1 MLPKNEQFNR
11 ENSTVFE
18 FVPSI
23 SHYQKP
29 TMAPNKLC
37 VVRETKCSFL
47 QAVMGSR
54 KRLTMNQLCFSSTLD
69 INYDNLDIL
78 VAKPKKQENQGSHVP
93 AKLKFAASQLKDRV
107 MKSDLKF
114 ISGLSCL
121 H

>member
-11 ENSTVFE
+11 ENSTVFK

-23 SHYQKP
+23 THYQKP
-29 TMAPNKLC
+29 TMAPNK
-37 VVRETKCSFL
+37 ETKCSSL

-54 KRLTMNQLCFSSTLD
+54 KRLTMSQLCFSSTLD

-78 VAKPKKQENQGSHVP
+78 VAKPKKQENHGSHIP

-114 ISGLSCL
+114 ISGPSCL

>member
-1 MLPKNEQFNR
+1 MPKNEQFNR
-11 ENSTVFE
+11 ENSTVFK

-23 SHYQKP
+23 TQYQKP
-29 TMAPNKLC
+29 TIAPNKLC
-37 VVRETKCSFL
+37 VVKETKCSFL
-47 QAVMGSR
+47 QAVMGRR

-78 VAKPKKQENQGSHVP
+78 VAKPKKQENHGFHIP
-93 AKLKFAASQLKDRV
+93 AKLNFADSQLKDRV